1 MNDRDHLHL
10 IPIYLERQTTLEFFE
25 QFCAFNPIDYDSYN
39 IYYFQVKNFFHPYIK
54 QNVSKHLQHDNIH
67 LLSSSPSRTAAG
79 AEVKKTKLEPKEP
92 GAEEAEAVEP
102 GAEEAEAVEPG
113 AEEAEAVE
121 PGAEEAEAEAVE
133 PGAGGAATAA
143 AALATAAAA
152 LAALA
157 EVGAAAGAAAAPL
170 MMAIIRCICGNEGVE

>member
-39 IYYFQVKNFFHPYIK
+39 TYYFQVKNFFHPYIK

-79 AEVKKTKLEPKEP
+79 AEVKKTKLEPK
-92 GAEEAEAVEP
+92 
-102 GAEEAEAVEPG
+102 EPG

>member
-1 MNDRDHLHL
+1 MYDFSSPAIAFYDVQRKLLVGSYSSSL
-10 IPIYLERQTTLEFFE
+10 IASLDITL
-25 QFCAFNPIDYDSYN
+25 
-39 IYYFQVKNFFHPYIK
+39 
-54 QNVSKHLQHDNIH
+54 LDNIH

>member
-10 IPIYLERQTTLEFFE
+10 IPIYLECQTTLEFFE

-102 GAEEAEAVEPG
+102 GAEEAEA
-113 AEEAEAVE
+113 
-121 PGAEEAEAEAVE
+121 EAVE

-152 LAALA
+152 LATAAAALAALA
-157 EVGAAAGAAAAPL
+157 EVGAAAAAAAAAPL
-170 MMAIIRCICGNEGVE
+170 MMAIIR